1 MSSIFKKSDPDI
13 LESQSREL
21 QPHVDK
27 AQSRAEAAQERL
39 NEHLLVR
46 LFPSEANRLAAANEL
61 VELRAGFE
69 YRQRALG
76 LAVEMKIKEI
86 EEMCNNVLITGRGQ
100 VRRERQEFFA
110 EQFHQL
116 QESMNCR
123 AEEFT
128 DSMERQFQ
136 RLDKLKNERLRAKEE
151 ERLDRAVDRFHA
163 VIEAMTEDFA
173 SIIHEGVSG

>member
-1 MSSIFKKSDPDI
+1 MSDIFKKSDPDI
-13 LESQSREL
+13 LESQTREL

-27 AQSRAEAAQERL
+27 AQNRAETAQARL
-39 NEHLLVR
+39 NDHLLIR
-46 LFPSEANRLAAANEL
+46 LFPSEATRLAAANEL

-86 EEMCNNVLITGRGQ
+86 EEACNNVLITGRGQ

-110 EQFHQL
+110 GQFQLL
-116 QESMNCR
+116 QEAMNRR

-128 DSMERQFQ
+128 TSMERQFQ
-136 RLDKLKNERLRAKEE
+136 RLEAVKNERLRNKEE
-151 ERLDRAVDRFHA
+151 ERLERAVDRFHE
-163 VIEAMTEDFA
+163 VIESMTEDFA